1 MSTDAAAPT
10 PPPARVAPVGPTKHS
25 ERSLAPDLARGS
37 VLLFIALANVSVY
50 HYGRELGLGYRPADG
65 SGLDRTLNFLV
76 AMLIDA
82 RSYPMFAM
90 LFGYGMVKVLDRQ
103 LRAGRTVGAAQRLLV
118 RRNLWLLAFGAVH
131 ATLLFLGDIL
141 GPYAVTGLLALLFIT
156 LRTRI
161 LAWIAGVSLV
171 PLTLAFGLS
180 RLLASDEGLLS
191 TDDYLLSMA
200 IRFGVWVSNLVFIGG
215 FFGLMAPVLIGVL
228 LARSG
233 LLDRPW
239 EHVRRLSRYA
249 VAGIGLGA
257 VGGLPYA
264 LQVAAWWDAPL
275 GLSVLTASLHALTG
289 VAAGFGYICLFGLVA
304 AALRGRGAPGP
315 LRPLAATGERSLT
328 AYLLQSVALAPLM
341 SPWGLGLGGEISS
354 AQAYALAAGVWLAT
368 VVIATGLAAA
378 GNRGPFEILLRR
390 LMYGRPRPAA
400 PVIGP
405 PAASPTTPPVGD
417 ATPVTRSGPS
427 ATPPVG

>member
-1 MSTDAAAPT
+1 MTTDATAPM
-10 PPPARVAPVGPTKHS
+10 PPPARVAPVGPTTRA

-50 HYGRELGLGYRPADG
+50 HYGRELGVGYRPADG
-65 SGLDRTLNFLV
+65 SALDRTLDLV
-76 AMLIDA
+76 VTMLVDA

-131 ATLLFLGDIL
+131 ATLLFFGDIL
-141 GPYAVTGLLALLFIT
+141 GAYAVTGLLALLFIT

-161 LAWIAGVSLV
+161 VAWIAAGSLV

-180 RLLASDEGLLS
+180 RVFTTGEGVLT
-191 TDDYLLSMA
+191 TDDYLLSMLV
-200 IRFGVWVSNLVFIGG
+200 RFGLWVSNVVFVGG
-215 FFGLMAPVLIGVL
+215 FFGLVGPVLIGVL

-239 EHVRRLSRYA
+239 DHTRRLSRYA
-249 VAGIGLGA
+249 VGGIALGA
-257 VGGLPYA
+257 AGGLPFA
-264 LQVAAWWDAPL
+264 LEVARWWDPPL

-289 VAAGFGYICLFGLVA
+289 VAAGLGYICLFGLLA

-315 LRPLAATGERSLT
+315 LRALAATGERSLT

-341 SPWGLGLGGEISS
+341 SAWGLGLGAELGS
-354 AQAYALAAGVWLAT
+354 AQAYTLAAGVWLAT
-368 VVIATGLAAA
+368 VIVATGLSLA
-378 GNRGPFEILLRR
+378 GNRGPFAILLRR
-390 LMYGRPRPAA
+390 LMYGGATRVVSPPPA
-400 PVIGP
+400 GP
-405 PAASPTTPPVGD
+405 PPGHA
-417 ATPVTRSGPS
+417 R
-427 ATPPVG
+427 

>member
-1 MSTDAAAPT
+1 VTTDAAAPMP
-10 PPPARVAPVGPTKHS
+10 PPPARLARIGPTTRG

-50 HYGRELGLGYRPADG
+50 HYGRELGVGHRPADG
-65 SGLDRTLNFLV
+65 TAPDRSLDLLV
-76 AMLIDA
+76 TMLVDA

-103 LRAGRTVGAAQRLLV
+103 LRAGRTVGAGQRLLV
-118 RRNLWLLAFGAVH
+118 RRNLWLLGFGAVH
-131 ATLLFLGDIL
+131 ATLLFFGDIL
-141 GPYAVTGLLALLFIT
+141 GAYAVTGLLALLFIT
-156 LRTRI
+156 LRTRV
-161 LAWIAGVSLV
+161 LAWIAAASLV

-180 RLLASDEGLLS
+180 RLSSAGEGIVT
-191 TDDYLLSMA
+191 TDDYLLSTLF
-200 IRFGVWVSNLVFIGG
+200 RFGIWVSSLVFVGG

-239 EHVRRLSRYA
+239 EHTRRLVRYT
-249 VAGIGLGA
+249 VGGIALGA
-257 VGGLPYA
+257 LGGLPFA
-264 LQVAAWWDAPL
+264 LEVARWWDPPL

-304 AALRGRGAPGP
+304 AGMGGRGAPGP
-315 LRPLAATGERSLT
+315 LRALAATGERSLT

-341 SPWGLGLGGEISS
+341 SPWGLGLGAELGS

-368 VVIATGLAAA
+368 VVVATGLAAA
-378 GNRGPFEILLRR
+378 GNRGPFEIVLRR
-390 LMYGRPRPAA
+390 LMYGQAATAVPTEPPAA
-400 PVIGP
+400 PPAGP
-405 PAASPTTPPVGD
+405 A
-417 ATPVTRSGPS
+417 R
-427 ATPPVG
+427 